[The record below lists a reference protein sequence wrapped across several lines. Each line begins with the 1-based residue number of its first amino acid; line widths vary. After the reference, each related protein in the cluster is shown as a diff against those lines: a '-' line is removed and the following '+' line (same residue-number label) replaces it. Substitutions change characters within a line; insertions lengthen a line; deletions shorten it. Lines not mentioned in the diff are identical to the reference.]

1 MDSRSCKGTRR
12 RLLQHTIAGLASLAL
27 GVGNLTRSGTA
38 ASPAQQPD
46 GRPNIVLILTDDM
59 RVADLPYL
67 PSVQKLLVEQG
78 VTLTNFAA
86 AAPGCGPARA
96 SIFRGQYPHSHGVLR
111 GAGDNGGLDRFR
123 GLGSE
128 DSTVATWLQDAGYR
142 TALVGKYLNGY
153 GSTEELLAIP
163 PGWDDWYGVSNEG
176 YSRFT
181 INEQGTEVRY
191 TSREIKSK
199 RKPKSDGEQHLTD
212 VLAEKAVQVIADVAP
227 AEQPFFMQI
236 SPRAP
241 HGPVEPASW
250 YLDAFPDVALPDH
263 VAMNEA
269 DVSDKP
275 NWVQVLPQ
283 MSEQDMADLAADF
296 RARLQS
302 LLSVDDLVAG
312 VVAELEQQGVLENTY
327 ILFSSDN
334 GFGMGEH
341 RVAQE
346 KGSPYEEAIMVP
358 MVIRGPGI
366 SPGTTL
372 DFLASQVD
380 LAPTFAAWG
389 GAEVPDFVEGRS
401 LAEILAGE
409 PVPDDWRK
417 FQFIEHHTN
426 IRDRTD
432 KQPAFEE
439 LRTPQMVY
447 VMYAT
452 GEQELYDMEADPH
465 QAENLAAVVDEEWLV
480 ELRTI
485 TEAMWTCEAETCREI
500 EQQPLP
506 PWPARG

>member
-1 MDSRSCKGTRR
+1 MGSGRGKMTRR
-12 RLLQHTIAGLASLAL
+12 CLLQRGSAGLVGLSLGARDL
-27 GVGNLTRSGTA
+27 LSTSAR
-38 ASPAQQPD
+38 QPD

-67 PSVQKLLVEQG
+67 PAVQELLVDQG
-78 VTLTNFAA
+78 ATFTNFAA

-111 GAGDNGGLDRFR
+111 GSGDHGGLERFR
-123 GLGSE
+123 GLGNEESN
-128 DSTVATWLQDAGYR
+128 VATWLHDAGYH

-153 GSTEELLAIP
+153 GSTPELLTIP

-191 TSREIKSK
+191 TSRQPRSK
-199 RKPKSDGEQHLTD
+199 RKRKAQKAREQHLTD
-212 VLAEKAVQVIADVAP
+212 VLAEKALQIIADVAP
-227 AEQPFFMQI
+227 TGQPFFMQI

-241 HGPVEPASW
+241 HGPVEPSSRH
-250 YLDAFPDVALPDH
+250 LEAFPDIALPDH

-275 NWVQVLPQ
+275 NWVQVLPE
-283 MSEQDMADLAADF
+283 MSEEDLAKLRDEF

-302 LLSVDDLVAG
+302 LLAVDELVAG
-312 VVAELEQQGVLENTY
+312 VVAELEAQGVLENTY

-346 KGSPYEEAIMVP
+346 KGSPYEEAVMVP
-358 MVIRGPGI
+358 MVMRGPGI
-366 SPGTTL
+366 APGTTRDL
-372 DFLASQVD
+372 LASQVD

-389 GAEVPDFVEGRS
+389 GAEVPDFVEGRN

-426 IRDRTD
+426 IRDRKE
-432 KQPAFEE
+432 KQPAFEA
-439 LRTPQMVY
+439 LRTPHMVY

-452 GEQELYDMEADPH
+452 GEEELYDLAKDPH
-465 QAENLAAVVDEEWLV
+465 QAENQVAAVDPEWLAQ
-480 ELRTI
+480 LHAI
-485 TEAMWTCEAETCREI
+485 TEDMWVCSGETCRAI
-500 EQQPLP
+500 EQHPLP
-506 PWPARG
+506 PWPGRG